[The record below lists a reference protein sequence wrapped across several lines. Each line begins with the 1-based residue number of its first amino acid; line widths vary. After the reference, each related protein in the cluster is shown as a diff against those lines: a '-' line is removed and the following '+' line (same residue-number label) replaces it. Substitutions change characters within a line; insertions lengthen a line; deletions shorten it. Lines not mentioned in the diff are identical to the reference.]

1 MTQATTLHVCWV
13 CKKGEFQPEDRAAL
27 RCTRAYPD
35 ARPQYDSRRREMVG
49 PIPLRR
55 ALRIMHFDRQ
65 QRHAL
70 HRAQPARVI
79 DLASVEDLIGIHA
92 VLTRQT

>member
-1 MTQATTLHVCWV
+1 
-13 CKKGEFQPEDRAAL
+13 
-27 RCTRAYPD
+27 
-35 ARPQYDSRRREMVG
+35 MVG